1 MLHRFRLPLLFV
13 LFALCGTLVVSAESP
28 ATLAWEAQCDGE
40 VRIQANRVQC
50 YAALEVVQPTPT
62 ASPTPTPEPT
72 VAPTPTPAP
81 TVLPTPSPTPA
92 PTAAPTAT
100 PSPTV
105 QPIAAFAQHPVGC
118 NTSAG
123 QIALDSQAWRFQ
135 DEANPMHLHTRVC
148 WPFLKDISA
157 PFDVTVTSIM
167 HDNPGVFRTLLVQA
181 YPHGL
186 AGDAKLCYD
195 DTAIG
200 CKKFE
205 RTYARCTETGG
216 TFNAQARTCSWQ
228 DTFRIDPLQIEKSGW
243 TQFRFRGFVR
253 QPDGV
258 DERTSTGLNNKV
270 ISSRPLS
277 TALYSQDGTQNYT
290 EGRGWYTKAQ
300 YAQAILFNP
309 PTQPVSGIWNAKIR
323 IEKGAS
329 IGPEPTSAPLTNYYI
344 ALDTD
349 FHNGNPGILVK
360 QGAGEFA
367 GTLPIDTTKLT
378 NGWHRLMLQGKNKGF
393 DGVANAGAM
402 AYWFYVRN

>member
-1 MLHRFRLPLLFV
+1 MRMRFTSALLALV
-13 LFALCGTLVVSAESP
+13 CLLAFALPSVHGQTLASV
-28 ATLAWEAQCDGE
+28 AWEAQCAGE
-40 VRIQANRVQC
+40 VRVAGSRVQC
-50 YAALEVVQPTPT
+50 IALAEAQPSSSPTAQPTG
-62 ASPTPTPEPT
+62 TPEPT
-72 VAPTPTPAP
+72 A
-81 TVLPTPSPTPA
+81 TVPPSTPA
-92 PTAAPTAT
+92 PTATAAPTSQPVAT
-100 PSPTV
+100 
-105 QPIAAFAQHPVGC
+105 FAQHPVGC
-118 NTSAG
+118 NTTAG
-123 QIALDSQAWRFQ
+123 HVALDSQAWRFQ
-135 DEANPMHLHTRVC
+135 DEAHPMHLHTRVC

-167 HDNPGVFRTLLVQA
+167 HDNPGVFRALLVQA

-186 AGDAKLCYD
+186 AGDTKLCYD

-205 RTYARCTETGG
+205 RTYARCAETGG
-216 TFNAQARTCSWQ
+216 TFNAQARTCAWQ
-228 DTFRIDPLQIEKSGW
+228 DTFRIDPQQIEKSGW

-258 DERTSTGLNNKV
+258 DERTSTGLNNRV

-309 PTQPVSGIWNAKIR
+309 PTKPVSGVWQAKIR
-323 IEKGAS
+323 IEQGAS
-329 IGPEPTSAPLTNYYI
+329 IGPEPESARLTNYYI

-349 FHNGNPGILVK
+349 FHNGNAGIPIK
-360 QGAGEFA
+360 QGTGEFA
-367 GTLPIDTTKLT
+367 GTVAIDTTKLT
-378 NGWHRLMLQGKNKGF
+378 NGWHRLMLQGKNMGF

-402 AYWFYVRN
+402 AYWLYVSNP